1 MALLVI
7 GAEKK
12 VLERDII
19 KFSENPTYFGIGFKV
34 GSEEWKVFK
43 ENDYLF
49 LDDKRYKI
57 TQHIDVGDYT
67 WFLFTKK

>member
-12 VLERDII
+12 VLERDVIN
-19 KFSENPTYFGIGFKV
+19 FSENPIYFGIGFKV
-34 GSEEWKVFK
+34 GSEEWKAFK

>member
-7 GAEKK
+7 GPEKK
-12 VLERDII
+12 VLERDVI

-49 LDDKRYKI
+49 LDNKRYKI